1 MLFPREKWDNSL
13 IKMWNFHVRVLMENT
28 FVITDIFFTMFICK
42 MNIYPLTCRS
52 ASCLSDFGSTVT
64 KNLFTLLHSWT
75 FCTLPLTSTFN
86 LPARTCCAA
95 GGANRNLRIALR
107 GTDRSI
113 SSQISGQSRGA
124 MTSVSPVWTGLTGAE
139 SAVCKKSSCFITI
152 TYYVLYFSL
161 SQLPWRK
168 ESGTLCFMW
177 SLICGIHLELELGS
191 KLDLYRM
198 RPVQT
203 ANSKQRG
210 LPVDTRA
217 SGRSLRHFYW

>member
-95 GGANRNLRIALR
+95 GGVNRNLRIALR

-124 MTSVSPVWTGLTGAE
+124 TTSVSPVWTGLTGAE

-161 SQLPWRK
+161 SQPSWR
-168 ESGTLCFMW
+168 TRIWYFVFHVILDMW
-177 SLICGIHLELELGS
+177 DSFGVGAG
-191 KLDLYRM
+191 
-198 RPVQT
+198 Q
-203 ANSKQRG
+203 
-210 LPVDTRA
+210 
-217 SGRSLRHFYW
+217 

>member
-1 MLFPREKWDNSL
+1 MCHVVSTWD
-13 IKMWNFHVRVLMENT
+13 VRQFTYKNVKFSCQSFDSYVRKTLVFT
-28 FVITDIFFTMFICK
+28 IFTCK
-42 MNIYPLTCRS
+42 TNIYPPTCRS

-124 MTSVSPVWTGLTGAE
+124 TTSVSPVWTGLTGAE

-161 SQLPWRK
+161 SQPSWR
-168 ESGTLCFMW
+168 TRIWYFVFHVIVDMW
-177 SLICGIHLELELGS
+177 DSFGVGAG
-191 KLDLYRM
+191 
-198 RPVQT
+198 Q
-203 ANSKQRG
+203 
-210 LPVDTRA
+210 
-217 SGRSLRHFYW
+217 